1 MKLSIIDAAIQKPPD
16 DNDKNRLRNP
26 QTAQKSSYRAR
37 VAEVVAELCKVALK
51 SSATALSIQMVS
63 PEGVQ
68 TRVDGRGLATGDK
81 PRRQRHEPV
90 AVAHKITK
98 S

>member
-1 MKLSIIDAAIQKPPD
+1 MLTSVEEGIIIISSD

-68 TRVDGRGLATGDK
+68 TRVDGRVAWRQATTSAAAT
-81 PRRQRHEPV
+81 RACRCR
-90 AVAHKITK
+90 A
-98 S
+98 